1 MTTVVL
7 RGPTF
12 IIEQANENAE
22 VMGLPH
28 FEAIPDSAGQ
38 GFEEVLTGVLDSGE
52 PVVLHEVPIV
62 LSWAH
67 TGRPNTGYYTIIF
80 KAAGDSSSPT
90 ALLYGTK

>member
-1 MTTVVL
+1 
-7 RGPTF
+7 
-12 IIEQANENAE
+12 
-22 VMGLPH
+22 MGLPH

-67 TGRPNTGYYTIIF
+67 TGRPNTGYYTIT
-80 KAAGDSSSPT
+80 GDSSSSSPT